1 MKFVITEKIFTKEW
15 FKAYSLL
22 TIGSLILASG
32 FVFFITP
39 HKIVPGG
46 VYGTSIVIH
55 YLTQGVF
62 SFAPNGLPIGTMG
75 LLLNIPLTI
84 WGIKVL
90 GPRFGIKTIIGFFLT
105 SFFIDFLTFLWGIRP
120 LVSDDPLL
128 SAIYGGVLIGFG
140 LGLIFKTK
148 ATSGGSDI
156 IAMILRKYTHLPVG
170 QLIIYVDSTIVL
182 IGLIAFQDWH
192 IPLYSW
198 IVIYITGKVVDT
210 TLQGIN
216 YNKTLLIISEK
227 TEEISKKILVDLG
240 RGGTLIKA
248 EGMYEKKE
256 RKIIFS
262 NMSKREAFI
271 LKSYI
276 KEIDP
281 RAFVTIINTNEII
294 GEGFKAV
301 DDSSE
306 L

>member
-1 MKFVITEKIFTKEW
+1 
-15 FKAYSLL
+15 
-22 TIGSLILASG
+22 
-32 FVFFITP
+32 
-39 HKIVPGG
+39 
-46 VYGTSIVIH
+46 
-55 YLTQGVF
+55 
-62 SFAPNGLPIGTMG
+62 
-75 LLLNIPLTI
+75 
-84 WGIKVL
+84 
-90 GPRFGIKTIIGFFLT
+90 
-105 SFFIDFLTFLWGIRP
+105 
-120 LVSDDPLL
+120 
-128 SAIYGGVLIGFG
+128 
-140 LGLIFKTK
+140 
-148 ATSGGSDI
+148 
-156 IAMILRKYTHLPVG
+156 MILRKYTHLPVG